1 MDVLSHGLWGGISF
15 GRKSKKSFWLSF
27 FIGVAPDIFS
37 FGVFFIVV
45 LFSGVSLKFGGG
57 PPDPSLIPSYVGH
70 LYNLTH
76 SLIVFAIVFLSF
88 RIFLKRWVTEFL
100 AWPLH
105 ILVDIFSHSY
115 QFYPTPFLWP
125 ISNYKVDAV
134 SWGDP
139 RIFLPNVILLVVLY
153 AAWFIAKRKKQKFI
167 INN

>member
-15 GRKSKKSFWLSF
+15 GRKNKKSFWLSF

-37 FGVFFIVV
+37 FGVFFIIAI
-45 LFSGVSLKFGGG
+45 FSGVSLKFGGG
-57 PPDPSLIPSYVGH
+57 PPNPSLIPNYVGY

-76 SLIVFAIVFLSF
+76 SLIVFTVIFFSF
-88 RIFLKRWVTEFL
+88 RVFFKKWITELL

-105 ILVDIFSHSY
+105 ILLDIFSHSY

-125 ISNYKVDAV
+125 ISDYKVDAV

-139 RIFLPNVILLVVLY
+139 RIFFPNVILLAILY
-153 AAWFIAKRKKQKFI
+153 AVWLVARKYKIKY
-167 INN
+167 NK